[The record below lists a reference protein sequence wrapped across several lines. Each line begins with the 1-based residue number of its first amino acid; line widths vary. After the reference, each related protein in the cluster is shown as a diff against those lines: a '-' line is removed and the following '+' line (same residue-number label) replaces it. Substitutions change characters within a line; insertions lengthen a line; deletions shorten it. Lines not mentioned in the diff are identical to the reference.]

1 MLNIQIQLQI
11 PGDPNATYS
20 HEQAPTPIT
29 TITDRNTV
37 NAVVALIA
45 ALDSAEAS
53 REAETERADA
63 ITSRLS
69 GLLDK
74 VRAARAGNVTAE
86 PVEDDAVTIPDDSG
100 AV

>member
-20 HEQAPTPIT
+20 HEQAPTTIT

-53 REAETERADA
+53 REAETERHDA

-69 GLLDK
+69 GLLEK
-74 VRAARAGNVTAE
+74 VRAARGNVTAE